1 MLISQEGSSVFL
13 LIGGHEEKAILMINC
28 QFVVRP
34 LYKSAKEAIMVM
46 FIILQERVQ
55 PRQRRV
61 RWGRAERQ
69 LQDLTSHVQVQPSCH
84 NCLRASCPYKPTTPN
99 LAISSL
105 LHSTFSVATF
115 KAEGPW
121 PTPSGPFVTF
131 YRCVFCI
138 SHYCQ

>member
-1 MLISQEGSSVFL
+1 MS
-13 LIGGHEEKAILMINC
+13 
-28 QFVVRP
+28 FV
-34 LYKSAKEAIMVM
+34 LYTNEKEAIMV

-105 LHSTFSVATF
+105 SHSTFSVATF
-115 KAEGPW
+115 KAEGPR

-138 SHYCQ
+138 SHNCQYSEIDEFMPKCRVSYFEESFFRLIKSSV